1 MKFLADMGISPQ
13 TVAWLEEQG
22 HDAVHLMERG
32 AEQAQDP
39 DVLRVYFDFGS
50 NRESEN

>member
-22 HDAVHLMERG
+22 HDAVHVSRMMDDWHRARTPRTFSARRSGPLIG
-32 AEQAQDP
+32 
-39 DVLRVYFDFGS
+39 L
-50 NRESEN
+50 